1 VPVLLVQLRSGV
13 PGAYGIRSYRKT
25 TKKGGLGRV
34 LEVEGSGGLSEDRRP
49 PVLGVGIASAVGRMR
64 AGGGRSEAA
73 ACDGSS
79 CTEPS

>member
-13 PGAYGIRSYRKT
+13 PGAYGIRSYRET

-34 LEVEGSGGLSEDRRP
+34 LEVEGSGGLSEGP

-73 ACDGSS
+73 ACVGSS